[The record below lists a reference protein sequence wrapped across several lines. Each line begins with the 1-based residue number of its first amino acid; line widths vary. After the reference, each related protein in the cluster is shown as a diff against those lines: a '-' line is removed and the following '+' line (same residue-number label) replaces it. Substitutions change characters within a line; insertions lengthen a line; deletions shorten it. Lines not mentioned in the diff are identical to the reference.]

1 MKEKNS
7 FIIHTMHDVKI
18 TTPLVLVLTI
28 LIGGTAITILP
39 LQVLNAQNMTIKMN
53 NATSSSSNDNDT
65 ISKSVVANLAKPGYG
80 NKYDVSV
87 KGSTV
92 PINYNI
98 LQGQLVGILADPAR
112 HSLDVAVNPG
122 PQGGALEIE
131 LPRHTIDSKDSSG
144 KDMPYVV
151 KMDGQRISGE
161 PTGICVGIGQK
172 SCPNIA
178 NTFKETQNTNT
189 DRVLTILFGPESRF
203 IEITGNTGI

>member
-7 FIIHTMHDVKI
+7 SIIHRMHDVKI
-18 TTPLVLVLTI
+18 MMPLVLVLAT
-28 LIGGTAITILP
+28 LIGGTAVTILP
-39 LQVLNAQNMTIKMN
+39 LQVLNAQKMTIKMN
-53 NATSSSSNDNDT
+53 NVTSNDNDT

-87 KGSTV
+87 KGSAV

-98 LQGQLVGILADPAR
+98 LQGQLVGILADPVK

>member
-1 MKEKNS
+1 MEEKNN
-7 FIIHTMHDVKI
+7 FVHIMCNMKMV
-18 TTPLVLVLTI
+18 TPLCALVLAI
-28 LIGGTAITILP
+28 IIVGTTILP
-39 LQVLNAQNMTIKMN
+39 LQVLNAQNITIKMN

-87 KGSTV
+87 KGNTV

-98 LQGQLVGILADPAR
+98 LQGSLVGMLADPTR
-112 HSLDVAVNPG
+112 HSLNVAVNPG

-131 LPRHTIDSKDSSG
+131 LPRHTIDSKDSAG
-144 KDMPYVV
+144 NDMPYVV
-151 KMDGQRISGE
+151 KIDGQRISGE
-161 PTGICVGIGQK
+161 PTGICVGFGDK

-203 IEITGNTGI
+203 IEITGNTGV

>member
-1 MKEKNS
+1 MKENNS
-7 FIIHTMHDVKI
+7 SFPHTMHDVKI
-18 TTPLVLVLTI
+18 MAPLCVLVLAI
-28 LIGGTAITILP
+28 IIVGTSILP
-39 LQVLNAQNMTIKMN
+39 LQMLNAQSMTIKMN
-53 NATSSSSNDNDT
+53 NATSNDNDT
-65 ISKSVVANLAKPGYG
+65 ISKNVVVNLAKPGYG

-131 LPRHTIDSKDSSG
+131 LPRHTIDSKSSTG
-144 KDMPYVV
+144 HDMPYVV

-161 PTGICVGIGQK
+161 PTGICVG

>member
-1 MKEKNS
+1 MEEKNN
-7 FIIHTMHDVKI
+7 FVHKI
-18 TTPLVLVLTI
+18 CNMKIMTPLCALVLAI
-28 LIGGTAITILP
+28 IVGTTILP
-39 LQVLNAQNMTIKMN
+39 LQVLNAQNITIKMN
-53 NATSSSSNDNDT
+53 NATSSSNDNDT

-87 KGSTV
+87 KGNTV

-98 LQGQLVGILADPAR
+98 LQGQLVGILADPIR

-131 LPRHTIDSKDSSG
+131 LPRHTIDSKNSAG
-144 KDMPYVV
+144 NDMPYVV
-151 KMDGQRISGE
+151 KIDGQRISGE
-161 PTGICVGIGQK
+161 PTGICVGFGEK

-203 IEITGNTGI
+203 VEIVGNTGV

>member
-1 MKEKNS
+1 MKEKNNPLP
-7 FIIHTMHDVKI
+7 HTMHDVK
-18 TTPLVLVLTI
+18 TMTPLCVLVLAI
-28 LIGGTAITILP
+28 IIVGTTILP

-53 NATSSSSNDNDT
+53 NATSSSNDNDT

-87 KGSTV
+87 KGNTV

-98 LQGQLVGILADPAR
+98 LQGSLVGMLADPTR
-112 HSLDVAVNPG
+112 HSLNVAVNPG

-131 LPRHTIDSKDSSG
+131 LPRHTIDSKNSAG
-144 KDMPYVV
+144 NDMPYVV
-151 KMDGQRISGE
+151 KIDGQRISGE
-161 PTGICVGIGQK
+161 PTGICVGFGDK

>member
-1 MKEKNS
+1 MEEKNN
-7 FIIHTMHDVKI
+7 FVHIMCNMKMV
-18 TTPLVLVLTI
+18 TPLCALVLAI
-28 LIGGTAITILP
+28 IIVGTTILP

-53 NATSSSSNDNDT
+53 NASSSSSNDNDT

-87 KGSTV
+87 KGNTV

-98 LQGQLVGILADPAR
+98 LQGSLVGMLADPTR
-112 HSLDVAVNPG
+112 HSLNVAVNPG

-131 LPRHTIDSKDSSG
+131 LPRHTIDSKDSAG
-144 KDMPYVV
+144 NDMPYVV
-151 KMDGQRISGE
+151 KIDGQRISGE
-161 PTGICVGIGQK
+161 PTGICVGFGDK

-178 NTFKETQNTNT
+178 NTFKETQNTDT

-203 IEITGNTGI
+203 IEITGNTGV

>member
-1 MKEKNS
+1 MEEKNN
-7 FIIHTMHDVKI
+7 FVHIMCNMKMV
-18 TTPLVLVLTI
+18 TPLCALVLAI
-28 LIGGTAITILP
+28 IIVGTTILP

-53 NATSSSSNDNDT
+53 NASSSSSNDNDT

-87 KGSTV
+87 KGNTV

-98 LQGQLVGILADPAR
+98 LQGSLVGMLADPAR
-112 HSLDVAVNPG
+112 HSLNVAVNPG

-131 LPRHTIDSKDSSG
+131 LPRHTIDSKDSAG
-144 KDMPYVV
+144 NDMPYVV
-151 KMDGQRISGE
+151 KIDGQRISGE
-161 PTGICVGIGQK
+161 PTGICVGFGDK

-203 IEITGNTGI
+203 IEITGNTGV

>member
-1 MKEKNS
+1 MKENNS
-7 FIIHTMHDVKI
+7 SFLNAMHDVKI
-18 TTPLVLVLTI
+18 MTPLCVLVLAI
-28 LIGGTAITILP
+28 IIVGTTILP
-39 LQVLNAQNMTIKMN
+39 LQVLNAQTMTIKMN
-53 NATSSSSNDNDT
+53 NATSSSNDNDT

-98 LQGQLVGILADPAR
+98 LQGQLVGILADPTR

-131 LPRHTIDSKDSSG
+131 LPRHTIDSKSSTG
-144 KDMPYVV
+144 HDMPFVV

-161 PTGICVGIGQK
+161 PTGICVG

>member
-1 MKEKNS
+1 MKEKNNP
-7 FIIHTMHDVKI
+7 FPHTMYDVK
-18 TTPLVLVLTI
+18 TMTPLCALVLAI
-28 LIGGTAITILP
+28 FIVGTTILP
-39 LQVLNAQNMTIKMN
+39 LQMINAQNMTIKMN
-53 NATSSSSNDNDT
+53 NATSSSSKDNDT

-87 KGSTV
+87 KGNPV
-92 PINYNI
+92 PINYNL
-98 LQGQLVGILADPAR
+98 LQGQLVGILGDPAR

-131 LPRHTIDSKDSSG
+131 LPRHTIDSKDSAG
-144 KDMPYVV
+144 NDMPYVV
-151 KMDGQRISGE
+151 KIDGQRISGE
-161 PTGICVGIGQK
+161 PTGICVGFGDK

-203 IEITGNTGI
+203 IEITGNTGV

>member
-7 FIIHTMHDVKI
+7 SIIHRMHDVKI
-18 TTPLVLVLTI
+18 MTPLVLVLAI

-53 NATSSSSNDNDT
+53 NASSNDNDT

-131 LPRHTIDSKDSSG
+131 LPRHTIDSKSSTG

-161 PTGICVGIGQK
+161 PTGICVGVGQK

-203 IEITGNTGI
+203 IEITGNTGV

>member
-7 FIIHTMHDVKI
+7 SFPHTMHDAKI
-18 TTPLVLVLTI
+18 LAPFCALVLTI
-28 LIGGTAITILP
+28 LIVGTTILP
-39 LQVLNAQNMTIKMN
+39 LQMLNAQNITIKMN
-53 NATSSSSNDNDT
+53 NATSSSSKDNDT
-65 ISKSVVANLAKPGYG
+65 ISKSVIANLAKPGYG
-80 NKYDVSV
+80 DKYDVSV
-87 KGSTV
+87 KGNTV
-92 PINYNI
+92 PINYNL
-98 LQGQLVGILADPAR
+98 LQGQLVGILGDPAR

-131 LPRHTIDSKDSSG
+131 LPRHTIDSKDSAG
-144 KDMPYVV
+144 NDMPYVV
-151 KMDGQRISGE
+151 KIDGQRISGE
-161 PTGICVGIGQK
+161 PTGICVGFGDK

>member
-1 MKEKNS
+1 MMCNMK
-7 FIIHTMHDVKI
+7 IMA
-18 TTPLVLVLTI
+18 PLCVLVLAI
-28 LIGGTAITILP
+28 IIVGTTILP

-53 NATSSSSNDNDT
+53 NATSSSNDNDT

-87 KGSTV
+87 KGNTV

-98 LQGQLVGILADPAR
+98 LQGQLVGILGDPAR
-112 HSLDVAVNPG
+112 HGLDVAVNPG

-131 LPRHTIDSKDSSG
+131 LPRHTIDSKNSAG
-144 KDMPYVV
+144 NDMPYVV
-151 KMDGQRISGE
+151 KIDGQRISGE
-161 PTGICVGIGQK
+161 PTGICVGFGDK

-203 IEITGNTGI
+203 IEITGNTGA